1 MRREGSMAVHTLFHL
16 HKAVRSDFSSV
27 PIYFIKYKG
36 SFYLALVLLET
47 AVKVTR
53 AGAADKASLQ
63 AFRPSQHPRDACCSP
78 ICPPPATIKPQGFWQ
93 RWIST
98 ALINKEK
105 KESIWLIM
113 QLAGHCRRSALFC
126 VCVLVMYTKWCS
138 QWVAWL
144 LRCLSCC
151 AAGEGGGPAW
161 PSAFLCYCGWSS
173 LCWLCCG
180 VVLFVLLNSSF
191 VPWRESVHQ
200 KSFTKSNGYSS
211 SHLPF
216 YWEKLGWGVLV
227 LLYLR

>member
-36 SFYLALVLLET
+36 SFYLALVLLGT

-113 QLAGHCRRSALFC
+113 QLAGHCQCSALFC
-126 VCVLVMYTKWCS
+126 VCVCFSNVYSDALS
-138 QWVAWL
+138 G
-144 LRCLSCC
+144 LRGCC
-151 AAGEGGGPAW
+151 AAWAAVQQGKGG
-161 PSAFLCYCGWSS
+161 
-173 LCWLCCG
+173 
-180 VVLFVLLNSSF
+180 VLLGLALSCATVDGAVCVGF
-191 VPWRESVHQ
+191 VVEWSCLC
-200 KSFTKSNGYSS
+200 F
-211 SHLPF
+211 
-216 YWEKLGWGVLV
+216 
-227 LLYLR
+227 